1 MQNLV
6 YKSKGKKMYI
16 RPKQMNEKRK
26 QSVRATDDE
35 IKINHLTIIQPAW
48 NMCPL
53 TNWNTNKKLSLDT
66 NKTTN

>member
-1 MQNLV
+1 
-6 YKSKGKKMYI
+6 
-16 RPKQMNEKRK
+16 MNEKRK

-53 TNWNTNKKLSLDT
+53 TNWNTNKQLSLDT

>member
-1 MQNLV
+1 
-6 YKSKGKKMYI
+6 MYI

-35 IKINHLTIIQPAW
+35 IQIKHLTIIQPAW

-53 TNWNTNKKLSLDT
+53 TNWNTNKKLST
-66 NKTTN
+66 RHEQNNKLTGTF